1 VIPDGPHLPG
11 WRVAWWVLLIA
22 AGVVLTAFA
31 FRGYLDP
38 AALIDLANS
47 RLC

>member
-1 VIPDGPHLPG
+1 MPG
-11 WRVAWWVLLIA
+11 WRAAWWALLVA